1 MTVNC
6 RRRWPMIQSTGM
18 AATRLRRAGVLLFVL
33 WLTADVAAF
42 GFCNGPLAVG
52 ATGLTVMTAADSS
65 DDGGGAS
72 CCRGHHCFCCSSG
85 AEATTFD
92 LSVDALTSI
101 VTPQPAPTTPDFVV
115 SNTSPPPRS

>member
-6 RRRWPMIQSTGM
+6 RRRWPMIQSTRM
-18 AATRLRRAGVLLFVL
+18 AATRLRRAGVLLLVL

-52 ATGLTVMTAADSS
+52 ATGSTVIAAADSS
-65 DDGGGAS
+65 GDGAS
-72 CCRGHHCFCCSSG
+72 CCSGHHCFCCSSG

-92 LSVDALTSI
+92 LSVEAVTAI
-101 VTPQPAPTTPDFVV
+101 VTPQPSPNTPDFVV